1 MLANSPI
8 LTYLSAF
15 YAQISQFNA
24 FFSALFRRSPHYT
37 LLHDLQNKAPDS
49 LHYPSQSSL
58 AIVIYRRFF

>member
-24 FFSALFRRSPHYT
+24 FFRLFSGEARTTHYYTTYKIKRPIRCIIRRN
-37 LLHDLQNKAPDS
+37 LHLP
-49 LHYPSQSSL
+49 L
-58 AIVIYRRFF
+58 